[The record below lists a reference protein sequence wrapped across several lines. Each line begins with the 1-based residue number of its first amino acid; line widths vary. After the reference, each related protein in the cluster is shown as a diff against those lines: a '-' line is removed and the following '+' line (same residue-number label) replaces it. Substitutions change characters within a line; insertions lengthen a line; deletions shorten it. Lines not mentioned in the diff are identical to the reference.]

1 MNGNQTGFRR
11 LEVWQL
17 GRELA
22 NQVFTTTKS
31 FPKDE
36 AFGLTSQ
43 LRRASVSIPSN
54 IAEGWARQSDGAFA
68 NHLRIARA
76 SLSEV
81 HTQLI
86 LANDFGYLTCN
97 QLRAI
102 EPSIDTLGRKLYHLL
117 ERLTASH
124 VREEV
129 ASYTAGVSES

>member
-1 MNGNQTGFRR
+1 MIGNQAGFRG

-22 NQVFTTTKS
+22 KQVFTVTQS

-54 IAEGWARQSDGAFA
+54 VAEGWARQSDGAFA

-86 LANDFGYLTCN
+86 LACDFGYLTSD
-97 QLRAI
+97 QLDAI
-102 EPSIDTLGRKLYHLL
+102 EPKIDTLGRKLYHLL
-117 ERLTASH
+117 ETLNSGH

-129 ASYTAGVSES
+129 ANYTAGASGS